1 MKSGHAR
8 FRRRRGSASLW
19 TFFIAVVL
27 ISFSVLI
34 YTGMS
39 VQSKY
44 QLAITEIERAANIA
58 LDANL
63 INPMVRD
70 IQLVI
75 PLPEVET
82 SFEANLRNAGF
93 LLSEDGTWLRQKD
106 GLVIYSIHDCSMV
119 QDGDQYV
126 LSATLQIPLTWGP
139 LAPVNLPI
147 RTAVQIL
154 FLDFG

>member
-1 MKSGHAR
+1 MKRGHAS

-19 TFFIAVVL
+19 TFFIAAVL
-27 ISFSVLI
+27 ISFSILI
-34 YTGMS
+34 YTGMT

-70 IQLVI
+70 IRLAV
-75 PLPEVET
+75 PLTEVET
-82 SFEANLRNAGF
+82 SFDANLRDAGF
-93 LLSEDGTWLRQKD
+93 LLSGDGSWIRYKD
-106 GLVIYSIHDCSMV
+106 DRVVYSIHSCSMNL
-119 QDGDQYV
+119 QGDQYV
-126 LSATLQIPLTWGP
+126 LTATLQIPLPWGP
-139 LAPVNLPI
+139 LAPINLPI

>member
-1 MKSGHAR
+1 MKRDHTR
-8 FRRRRGSASLW
+8 FRKCRGSASLW
-19 TFFIAVVL
+19 TFFIAAVL
-27 ISFSVLI
+27 ISFSILI
-34 YTGMS
+34 YTGMI

-70 IQLVI
+70 IQLAV
-75 PLPEVET
+75 PLMEVET
-82 SFEANLRNAGF
+82 SFEANLRDAGF
-93 LLSEDGTWLRQKD
+93 LLSEDSTWLRQKD
-106 GLVIYSIHDCSMV
+106 DQVIYSIHNCSMI

-126 LSATLQIPLTWGP
+126 LTATLQIPLPWGP

-154 FLDFG
+154 FLNFG

>member
-1 MKSGHAR
+1 MKRDHTR
-8 FRRRRGSASLW
+8 FRKCRGSASLW
-19 TFFIAVVL
+19 TFFIAAVL
-27 ISFSVLI
+27 ISFSILI
-34 YTGMS
+34 YTVMT

-63 INPMVRD
+63 INPIVRD

-75 PLPEVET
+75 PLPKVET

-93 LLSEDGTWLRQKD
+93 LFSGDRTWFRQKD
-106 GLVIYSIHDCSMV
+106 DQVIYSIHNCTMN

-126 LSATLQIPLTWGP
+126 LTATLQIPLPWGP

-147 RTAVQIL
+147 RTTVQIL

>member
-1 MKSGHAR
+1 MKRDHTR
-8 FRRRRGSASLW
+8 FRKCRGSASLW

-27 ISFSVLI
+27 ISFSILI
-34 YTGMS
+34 YTVMT

-44 QLAITEIERAANIA
+44 QLAITEIERAANVA
-58 LDANL
+58 LDTNL

-70 IQLVI
+70 IQLVV
-75 PLPEVET
+75 PLTDVET
-82 SFEANLRNAGF
+82 SFETNLRDAGF

-106 GLVIYSIHDCSMV
+106 GLVFYSIHNCSMV

-126 LSATLQIPLTWGP
+126 LLATLQIPIPWGP

-147 RTAVQIL
+147 RTTVQIL

>member
-1 MKSGHAR
+1 MKRDHPR
-8 FRRRRGSASLW
+8 FRKCRGSASLW

-27 ISFSVLI
+27 ISFSILI
-34 YTGMS
+34 YTGMT

-44 QLAITEIERAANIA
+44 QLALTEIERAANVA
-58 LDANL
+58 LDTSL

-70 IQLVI
+70 IQLSV
-75 PLPEVET
+75 PLTEVEN
-82 SFEANLRNAGF
+82 SFDANLRDAGF

-106 GLVIYSIHDCSMV
+106 GLVIYSIHDCSKI

-126 LSATLQIPLTWGP
+126 LTATLQIPLPWGP
-139 LAPVNLPI
+139 LAPVNFPI

>member
-1 MKSGHAR
+1 MKR
-8 FRRRRGSASLW
+8 DLTWFRRRHGSASLW
-19 TFFIAVVL
+19 TFFIAAIL
-27 ISFSVLI
+27 ISFSILI
-34 YTGMS
+34 YTGMT

-70 IQLVI
+70 IQLAV
-75 PLPEVET
+75 PLTEVET
-82 SFEANLRNAGF
+82 SFDANLRDAGF
-93 LLSEDGTWLRQKD
+93 LLSGDGSWFRYKD
-106 GLVIYSIHDCSMV
+106 DRVVYSIHGCTMN
-119 QDGDQYV
+119 QNGDQYV
-126 LSATLQIPLTWGP
+126 LTAKFQIPLPWGP

-147 RTAVQIL
+147 RTAVQIH